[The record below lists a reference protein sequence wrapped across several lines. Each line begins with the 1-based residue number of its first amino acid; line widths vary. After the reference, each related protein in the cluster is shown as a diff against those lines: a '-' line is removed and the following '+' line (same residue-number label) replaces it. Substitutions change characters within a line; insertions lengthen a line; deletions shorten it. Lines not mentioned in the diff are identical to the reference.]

1 MQDGRG
7 EAEAT
12 GSQDEKGNGAWT
24 LRKCS
29 AAGLDLLSEV
39 FGDGLLTVLQPI
51 VWQQLRMRQMVCCF
65 NGLLTCVLDKNKQ
78 VQKAGYSALAM
89 VEDFDQFGI
98 IRDIIQNHLLQ
109 EWRNLSACIP
119 MTFVTKNSECSDPY
133 PRSYQRKRFSVNTFL
148 QWMSLY
154 LDDETVPK
162 GSKTPTF
169 ASCVMYVKND
179 RWDGV
184 PFILKDGKALNE
196 RKAEVRIQLKPS
208 PAPLYA
214 AEGMRNGFVMR
225 LQPGEAIYMK
235 MVVRQVSRRKYRGRD
250 SMFQGGR
257 HNGKKAKD
265 AASCAEEPAMLKSK
279 RARKEKRECGGYGRG
294 FRWRSGQSG
303 NSEKRPKLSLVGGR
317 FRPDTLL
324 LTPGGRLPCAL
335 PPDLGTFL
343 PWSNFWLAMKT
354 CMGRNIRNADRPPET
369 NFFGGV
375 PGEFNPGMSSV
386 INGLVGDD

>member
-1 MQDGRG
+1 MLMQDEWLVAVVIAVAVARRKPKRPAGCSPSMQDGRG

-51 VWQQLRMRQMVCCF
+51 VCCF

-133 PRSYQRKRFSVNTFL
+133 PRSYQRKRFSVKTFL

-303 NSEKRPKLSLVGGR
+303 R
-317 FRPDTLL
+317 
-324 LTPGGRLPCAL
+324 
-335 PPDLGTFL
+335 
-343 PWSNFWLAMKT
+343 
-354 CMGRNIRNADRPPET
+354 
-369 NFFGGV
+369 
-375 PGEFNPGMSSV
+375 EFNPGMSSV